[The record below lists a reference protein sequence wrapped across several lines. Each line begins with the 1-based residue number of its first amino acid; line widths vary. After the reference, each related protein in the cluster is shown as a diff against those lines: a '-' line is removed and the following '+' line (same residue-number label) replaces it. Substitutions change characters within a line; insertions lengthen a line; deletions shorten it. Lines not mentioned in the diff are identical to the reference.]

1 MPFLFLS
8 GSGRRYQLY
17 ALQTSKACNI
27 LSKYT
32 AFVPIDLDSNEYL
45 PISIEYRYAGESH
58 VCFLDELWT
67 FCQYVSVSVMRVH
80 LNPELLPEEIRAE
93 LQFPREWEEQER
105 TLHLFYQNIIMKLCQ
120 ESCLDVVIT

>member
-58 VCFLDELWT
+58 VSLMSFEL
-67 FCQYVSVSVMRVH
+67 SVSMSAS
-80 LNPELLPEEIRAE
+80 LS
-93 LQFPREWEEQER
+93 WE
-105 TLHLFYQNIIMKLCQ
+105 FI
-120 ESCLDVVIT
+120 